1 MPIALSLVLKFTFEG
16 AKSAMIPPKLILA
29 PIDFSDYSRNAL
41 ETAVGLASSVG
52 ATLLLAYVVP
62 AIPDL
67 PANVS
72 IFKEGEYDTDLHE
85 AASKRLS
92 ELAASVA
99 KDNVKVRT
107 EGGTANDV
115 GMELI
120 RIAERE
126 QVDMIVIATHG
137 MTGWRRIAFGSVALK
152 VVEQATC
159 PVLVLRAQEA
169 GHAAEPEAHSA
180 SSATA

>member
-1 MPIALSLVLKFTFEG
+1 MPLAPSLVLKFTFEG
-16 AKSAMIPPKLILA
+16 ATSVMIPPKLILA

-41 ETAVGLASSVG
+41 QAAAAMASAFG

-67 PANVS
+67 PAGVS
-72 IFKEGEYDTDLHE
+72 MLKEGEYDTELLQT
-85 AASKRLS
+85 ASTRLS
-92 ELAASVA
+92 ELASTIA
-99 KDNVKVRT
+99 KDNLSVRT
-107 EGGTANDV
+107 EIGTANDV

-126 QVDMIVIATHG
+126 QVDLIVIATHG

-152 VVEQATC
+152 VVEHASC

-169 GHAAEPEAHSA
+169 GHTVEPEAHSA